1 MKQNNDCIK
10 ENGAQQSYT
19 TDTLDVQ
26 KSPAIPPYSPLP
38 SPTSPGN
45 VVKKVEDCNSSRES
59 IDVESTQPEDI
70 KPSSST
76 TVSNANNNTK
86 LLNPADT
93 SHSSSSLQST
103 DRTIELNEVNW
114 SLYHLGD
121 MTLEVWLQAIR
132 KHILMPLMRH
142 PK

>member
-1 MKQNNDCIK
+1 M
-10 ENGAQQSYT
+10 QQSHSA
-19 TDTLDVQ
+19 DSLEVQ

-38 SPTSPGN
+38 SPTSPSN

-76 TVSNANNNTK
+76 TVSNANINTK

-93 SHSSSSLQST
+93 SASSLQST
-103 DRTIELNEVNW
+103 DRTIDDEVDW